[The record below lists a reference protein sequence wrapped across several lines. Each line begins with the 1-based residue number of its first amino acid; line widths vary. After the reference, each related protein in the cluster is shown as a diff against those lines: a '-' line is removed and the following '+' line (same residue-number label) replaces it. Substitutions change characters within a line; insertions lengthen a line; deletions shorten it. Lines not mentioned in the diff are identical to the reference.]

1 MDPASMTATVRPN
14 CKPNSW
20 SKVFRRAVQVRVS
33 RVHGMTNADA
43 LRRVDALL
51 PQLLGEFGS
60 QVSDVHHHRLD
71 STMEFSFRTRGFH
84 LNGTLEVTDN
94 TVTLDMG
101 IPFLLRPLQGQIE
114 AAVREKLAAYFP

>member
-1 MDPASMTATVRPN
+1 
-14 CKPNSW
+14 
-20 SKVFRRAVQVRVS
+20 
-33 RVHGMTNADA
+33 MTNADA
-43 LRRVDALL
+43 LSRVDALL
-51 PQLLGEFGS
+51 PQLLDQFGS

-84 LNGTLEVTDN
+84 LNGTLEVTDD

-114 AAVREKLAAYFP
+114 GAVREKLAEYFP